1 VLLYFLIAWF
11 GLQAPSEPVRISA
24 DEALENTTK
33 WHPVERDY
41 HLRGRAR
48 VWVRVVV
55 DENGG
60 TESLKIEGGNPM
72 SYHRVL
78 EALRNWHY
86 RPFVRNGKKTTVSF
100 DLLVPIE
107 GGSNTTLP
115 DIRAANPPKAARTT
129 KILRIRSLHRRP
141 QTMVEPT
148 YPADAKKAGI
158 QGTVSLRIV
167 IGHDGEIQEAEPIS
181 GPPALR
187 SAAVT
192 AVKQW
197 RYEPFLLNEQPVRVE
212 TEVSVRF
219 KLEKNS

>member
-1 VLLYFLIAWF
+1 
-11 GLQAPSEPVRISA
+11 
-24 DEALENTTK
+24 
-33 WHPVERDY
+33 
-41 HLRGRAR
+41 
-48 VWVRVVV
+48 
-55 DENGG
+55 
-60 TESLKIEGGNPM
+60 
-72 SYHRVL
+72 
-78 EALRNWHY
+78 
-86 RPFVRNGKKTTVSF
+86 
-100 DLLVPIE
+100 
-107 GGSNTTLP
+107 
-115 DIRAANPPKAARTT
+115 
-129 KILRIRSLHRRP
+129 
-141 QTMVEPT
+141 MVEPT